1 MVSIKRSDKQVMSMN
16 ISILGYVSVSQSK
29 SLASSGARF
38 ESVSQTPSRSY
49 IRSHSGSRSGN
60 TSESKSQSKSGATS
74 RGGSVS
80 GSSSVSWMTVS
91 NSRSRQRP
99 YYRSWSQ

>member
-38 ESVSQTPSRSY
+38 ESVSQTLSRSY
-49 IRSHSGSRSGN
+49 IRSHSESRSGIV
-60 TSESKSQSKSGATS
+60 TRSKSQSKSGATS
-74 RGGSVS
+74 GGSSVS
-80 GSSSVSWMTVS
+80 GLGYVFRRTVS
-91 NSRSRQRP
+91 NSLSK
-99 YYRSWSQ
+99 YDHIIGSWPQ